1 MSAVIEKHIL
11 KKHSEITKTTTTK
24 IRKTWGQIDCT
35 KDTNLIF
42 GGSNPCLISHEMPM
56 FIE

>member
-1 MSAVIEKHIL
+1 MSNRYVVHLKLVKYCMSAVIEKHIL

-35 KDTNLIF
+35 KDTN
-42 GGSNPCLISHEMPM
+42 H
-56 FIE
+56 